1 MYNIHINQF
10 QWNIYLLNFF
20 ITIHSEYKSS
30 QSSQLFLEILFAAVP
45 VCVCMFSCI
54 FQKKKNLKWK
64 SASVYLIFAVIT
76 VL

>member
-20 ITIHSEYKSS
+20 ITNHSEYKSS

-45 VCVCMFSCI
+45 VCVCVCMCVYVCFPA
-54 FQKKKNLKWK
+54 FFKKK
-64 SASVYLIFAVIT
+64 I
-76 VL
+76 